1 MLSAV
6 TPAMIECVPQEL
18 FPIMPPSVQR
28 ECVAGSGPKVS
39 LCSSAASRSWSQIT
53 PGSTRARRSSGSRET
68 ISFRYFEKSI
78 RTALLTVW
86 PARPVPQPRPKTGAP
101 CSRQTATI
109 STTSS
114 SVRGMTTPVGTWR
127 YAEPSFAYSARL
139 PSLKRT
145 SPATR
150 PASSRASVCA
160 STPASGALVAVAT
173 ETARDLLGN
182 PAGHAV
188 RAGCERRLVD
198 HVPADRQG
206 DALSVLLAAEERL
219 GEQLRLLG
227 CHRRRMRRLVRVD
240 NALDQHRSLPLE
252 CVLQLG

>member
-53 PGSTRARRSSGSRET
+53 PGRTRARRSSGSRET
-68 ISFRYFEKSI
+68 ISFRYFEKSR

-86 PARPVPQPRPKTGAP
+86 PARPVPQPRPKIGAL
-101 CSRQTATI
+101 CSRQTATV

-114 SVRGMTTPVGTWR
+114 SVRGMTTPIGTWR

-139 PSLKRT
+139 PLLKRT

-150 PASSRASVCA
+150 PASSRASACA
-160 STPASGALVAVAT
+160 STPASGAVAIAAQA
-173 ETARDLLGN
+173 ARELLGDA
-182 PAGHAV
+182 AGHAV
-188 RAGCERRLVD
+188 GAGCERRFVD
-198 HVPADRQG
+198 QVPADRER
-206 DALSVLLAAEERL
+206 DALAMLFPTSERL
-219 GEQLRLLG
+219 GQQLHLLG
-227 CHRRRMRRLVRVD
+227 CHRRRMWRLVRVD
-240 NALDQHRSLPLE
+240 DAF
-252 CVLQLG
+252 